1 MAPVRRQADFDAD
14 YANGSALQ
22 DFVMH
27 VWPGA
32 FTICVPRSLHCSF
45 SVLFARDAFRTAS
58 HGFLDTAHLRSLL
71 ARKKGGDAA
80 AVKMNPLNRVH
91 ASFSCFKQAAPAE
104 AQAIL
109 SKTQAYDFCMQ
120 LFNGALPL

>member
-1 MAPVRRQADFDAD
+1 MCGLGHLQFACQGACIA
-14 YANGSALQ
+14 ASA
-22 DFVMH
+22 
-27 VWPGA
+27 
-32 FTICVPRSLHCSF
+32 F
-45 SVLFARDAFRTAS
+45 SFARDAFRTAS

-80 AVKMNPLNRVH
+80 AVKMNPLIRVH